1 MALPS
6 DPNASMS
13 PTTDLEWIDVH
24 SIDVSAGAED
34 VWPVMW
40 RVVVRSFD
48 GRLTETVAA
57 ALGCD
62 PRRGENVAAPR
73 ARTTTL
79 PGFRVAAVTAP
90 TEVVLEGTHR
100 FARYRLTF
108 RIDSVGDDRARV
120 HAATHADFP
129 GLRGFVYRTL
139 VLGSG
144 GHVVVVNRLLKN
156 IKRSAESTAP
166 GRLSAS

>member
-1 MALPS
+1 MTLTP
-6 DPNASMS
+6 DPEASIS

-24 SIDVSAGAED
+24 SIDVAAAAKD

-40 RVVVRSFD
+40 RVIVRSFD
-48 GRLTETVAA
+48 GRLTEMVAG

-62 PRRGENVAAPR
+62 PRRIESVAVPR
-73 ARTTTL
+73 AGTTTL
-79 PGFRVAAVTAP
+79 AGFRVAAVTAP
-90 TEVVLEGTHR
+90 REVALEGTHR

-108 RIDSVGDDRARV
+108 RVDGVGDDRALV
-120 HAATHADFP
+120 HAETHADFP
-129 GLRGFVYRTL
+129 GLRGLFYRAL

-156 IKRSAESTAP
+156 IKRSAEATASR
-166 GRLSAS
+166 RLSTS